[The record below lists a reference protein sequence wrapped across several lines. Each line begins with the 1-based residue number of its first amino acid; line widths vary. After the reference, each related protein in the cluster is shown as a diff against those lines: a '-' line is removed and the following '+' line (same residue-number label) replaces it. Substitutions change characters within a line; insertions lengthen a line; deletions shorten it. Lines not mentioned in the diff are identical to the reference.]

1 MGHHSSGRVR
11 LAALVVVALG
21 LAAGGIAYA
30 SIPDS
35 NGVIHGCYQKNSGQ
49 LRVVDPGGAGGS
61 CSSSE
66 SPLAWNQFSG
76 YEVVASPFNETA
88 QSSAFA
94 VFVESASCPPG
105 KVVLGGGVFARFV
118 DAAGNRHPAQ
128 LDSSGPT
135 TGNTWDVQLSRS
147 DGGNFD
153 VGEGV
158 LGTVYAIC
166 AYAS

>member
-1 MGHHSSGRVR
+1 MGRLSSGRVR

-35 NGVIHGCYQKNSGQ
+35 NGAIHGCYQKNSGQ
-49 LRVVDPGGAGGS
+49 LRVVDPGAGGG

-66 SPLAWNQFSG
+66 SPLVWNQFSG
-76 YEVVASPFNETA
+76 YEVVASPFHETA
-88 QSSAFA
+88 ESTAFA
-94 VFVESASCPPG
+94 VFAESASCPPG
-105 KVVLGGGVFARFV
+105 KVVLSGGVSARFV

-128 LDSSGPT
+128 LDSSAPT
-135 TGNTWDVQLSRS
+135 PAGNGWDVQLSRS
-147 DGGNFD
+147 DGGFFD